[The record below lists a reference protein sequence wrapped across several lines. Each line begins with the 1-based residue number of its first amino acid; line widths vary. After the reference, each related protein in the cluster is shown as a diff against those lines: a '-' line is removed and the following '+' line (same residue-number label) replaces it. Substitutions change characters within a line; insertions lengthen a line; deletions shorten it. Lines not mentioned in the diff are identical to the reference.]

1 MTDKIAICCTSSSGD
16 TREFPSKKF
25 AKMVPAKQLM
35 ILEIQEDIGCL
46 YANDIE
52 PITINK
58 INLRSVL
65 SAKLYTN
72 LQ

>member
-1 MTDKIAICCTSSSGD
+1 MTDKIAICCTSSNGK
-16 TREFPSKKF
+16 TRECPSKKF